1 MPKLKTKSGAKK
13 RFKVTARGMVLYQQ
27 SRKRHG
33 MIKRTNKQIRQLR
46 GTAVLFKTDGRQ
58 TRRHRA
64 RQAQKSVEGR
74 QGLLRAAQEYHS
86 HCKAGGREGKPI
98 RLSRSQASQTH
109 LPRALD
115 PAAQRGS
122 AALRAHLQPVH
133 RRPRQGGFVGGPQG
147 LVRSC
152 DPRARGVCRNCRE
165 GQIRNRGVTRRG
177 RRIERYSFVLRTRR

>member
-1 MPKLKTKSGAKK
+1 MASCACTTTWGPIAHRSILEPAPLASS
-13 RFKVTARGMVLYQQ
+13 RFGRLIRFGLYFAVASAITPPFRRPADRAAAAVSQAPGQ
-27 SRKRHG
+27 EEVSHG
-33 MIKRTNKQIRQLR
+33 T
-46 GTAVLFKTDGRQ
+46 RQ

-115 PAAQRGS
+115 PAAQRAS
-122 AALRAHLQPVH
+122 AALRAPLQP
-133 RRPRQGGFVGGPQG
+133 
-147 LVRSC
+147 
-152 DPRARGVCRNCRE
+152 
-165 GQIRNRGVTRRG
+165 
-177 RRIERYSFVLRTRR
+177 